1 MACPEVESA
10 VHTMPAMVITK
21 NMPVVPES
29 PNRNSTTD
37 EMMMV
42 SMVMPETGL
51 RAVVAMALAATEV
64 KKNEKS
70 SVSARPT
77 RIAAGEAAR
86 LPSKMATPMALTI
99 TPISIASMEMSRS
112 VRSKPASP
120 AALASWPRRNARAAM
135 ANDPATIVAAP
146 ECARR
151 DGERSGHHAHGFQN
165 AEDAGRGDGAHAH
178 EPHVAAENLC
188 GGHLRD
194 GDLGRIYRGVADVAA
209 DHPNQRH

>member
-51 RAVVAMALAATEV
+51 RAVVAMALAATEG

-70 SVSARPT
+70 SVSAMPT
-77 RIAAGEAAR
+77 RIAAGGAAR
-86 LPSKMATPMALTI
+86 LPRKKAAAT
-99 TPISIASMEMSRS
+99 
-112 VRSKPASP
+112 
-120 AALASWPRRNARAAM
+120 
-135 ANDPATIVAAP
+135 
-146 ECARR
+146 
-151 DGERSGHHAHGFQN
+151 
-165 AEDAGRGDGAHAH
+165 
-178 EPHVAAENLC
+178 AAEK
-188 GGHLRD
+188 
-194 GDLGRIYRGVADVAA
+194 A
-209 DHPNQRH
+209 PKKQE